1 MKLSQRLCVIFSVLL
16 TVFLVICFVENEL
29 KSSDLTEGENSAHG
43 RQHFIFHRR
52 FLNRDE
58 NSKISAEA
66 PNHPMNVIPLPPK
79 SSNKKN
85 DTTTTV
91 STTKEPRDEFLD
103 LRKYT
108 TLNPNFRQYM
118 EWPPYFRL
126 PKHNPTL
133 ADVLKVKIR
142 SNMTNWEKFHLQ
154 ISKYYLF
161 PENSKV
167 VDDLLHDLATQKIIG
182 VEQLPG
188 GTQLKLIL
196 TMEDGAKAL
205 FKPMRFPREVETL
218 PNHFYF
224 TDFERHVSEIASFH
238 LDKLLGF
245 RRTPP
250 CVGRKVNISE
260 ELYPLVEPDLHKT
273 FFISPA
279 GNVCFHGQCTYYCD
293 TSHAIC
299 GDPHMLEGSLSVWL
313 PPRNVLERKPIR
325 SPWRRSYNKRRKA
338 AWETDSF
345 YCVNQVKTVAPYNH
359 GRRIY
364 DLMDL
369 HIMDYLTGNMDR
381 HHYDEIQTFGNDSAL
396 IHLDNGRGFGKYS
409 DDEFTIILPLL
420 QCCVVRLS
428 TFNRLYSF
436 HIGPKR
442 LSDLMRESMANDP
455 VAPVLIESHLEAL
468 DRRVEKI
475 LECIS
480 SCIKVNEPAGVLLDD
495 VLDYPFYRNMTIK
508 IVPD

>member
-1 MKLSQRLCVIFSVLL
+1 MKLSHRLIVIATAVLSVFFIICVI
-16 TVFLVICFVENEL
+16 ENVL
-29 KSSDLTEGENSAHG
+29 KSSDLTEGEDAVHG

-52 FLNRDE
+52 FLNRE
-58 NSKISAEA
+58 ETSKISAEA
-66 PNHPMNVIPLPPK
+66 PNNPMNVIPLPPK
-79 SSNKKN
+79 NSNKKN
-85 DTTTTV
+85 VTQKTTTV
-91 STTKEPRDEFLD
+91 STTKEPRDEFPD
-103 LRKYT
+103 LFKYS
-108 TLNPNFRQYM
+108 TLSPNFRQYM

-126 PKHNPTL
+126 PKYNPSL

-142 SNMTNWEKFHLQ
+142 DNMTNWEKFHLQ
-154 ISKYYLF
+154 ISKYYLY
-161 PENSKV
+161 PQDTKV
-167 VDDLLHDLATQKIIG
+167 VDDLLHDLATKKIIG

-188 GTQLKLIL
+188 GTQIKLIL

-238 LDKLLGF
+238 LDKILGF

-260 ELYPLVEPDLHKT
+260 EFYPLVEPELHKT

-299 GDPHMLEGSLSVWL
+299 GDPHMLEGSLSIWL
-313 PPRNVLERKPIR
+313 PPRNILERKPIR

-338 AWETDSF
+338 SWETDNY
-345 YCVNQVKTVAPYNH
+345 YCINQVKVNPPYNH

-369 HIMDYLTGNMDR
+369 AIFDYLTGNMDR
-381 HHYDEIQTFGNDSAL
+381 HHYDEVFTFGNDSAL
-396 IHLDNGRGFGKYS
+396 IHLDHGRGFGRTNY
-409 DDEFTIILPLL
+409 DEDTIILPLL
-420 QCCVVRLS
+420 QCCVIRLS
-428 TFNRLYSF
+428 TFNYLYSF

-442 LSDLMRESMANDP
+442 LSDLMRESMAHDP
-455 VAPVLIESHLEAL
+455 IKPVLIEPHLKAL
-468 DRRVEKI
+468 DRRVSKI
-475 LECIS
+475 L
-480 SCIKVNEPAGVLLDD
+480 GVIRLCLNANSPDLVFLDD
-495 VLDYPFYRNMTIK
+495 M
-508 IVPD
+508 